1 MASYSYTN
9 LQVQSPWIAGQTFTV
24 GAFFN
29 LASTNSSAGVAN
41 GDTITAL
48 GLIPEGGVEILSVLV
63 TGAEMDSNSS
73 PSGTFSLGDTLSDS
87 NAAARYILG
96 ASLGTNLSNA
106 QLVQYQNVAP
116 TVTDGAWVKGV
127 GYVYNTN
134 QNSNANAGDVSAKL
148 TVTASPATAATSGY
162 TYLYITYACVG
173 NS

>member
-9 LQVQSPWIAGQTFTV
+9 LQNKSPWIAGETFTV
-24 GAFFN
+24 GAYFN
-29 LASTNSSAGVAN
+29 IASTTGSAGVAN

-48 GLIPEGGVEILSVLV
+48 NLIPEGGVKILSVLV

-73 PSGTFSLGDTLSDS
+73 PTGTFSLGDNLTDT
-87 NAAARYILG
+87 NATARYILAG
-96 ASLGTNLSNA
+96 SLGTNLYNA

-116 TVTDGAWVKGV
+116 TVTSGAYVKGV
-127 GYVYNTN
+127 GFVYDTD
-134 QNSNANAGDVSAKL
+134 QNSNAQAGNVSAVL
-148 TVTASPATAATSGY
+148 TVTASPATAVTSGY

>member
-9 LQVQSPWIAGQTFTV
+9 LQTNSPWIAGETFTV
-24 GAFFN
+24 GAYFN

-48 GLIPEGGVEILSVLV
+48 NLIPEGGVKVLSVLV

-73 PSGTFSLGDTLSDS
+73 PSGTFSLGDNLSDS

-116 TVTDGAWVKGV
+116 TIVSGAQTKGV
-127 GYVYNTN
+127 GYTYNTN
-134 QNSNANAGDVSAKL
+134 QNSNANAGDVSAVL
-148 TVTASPATAATSGY
+148 TVTASPATAATSGF
-162 TYLYITYACVG
+162 TYLYVTYACVG

>member
-24 GAFFN
+24 GAYFN
-29 LASTNSSAGVAN
+29 LASTNNSAGVAN
-41 GDTITAL
+41 GDTITAFN
-48 GLIPEGGVEILSVLV
+48 LIPEGGVKILSVLV

-73 PSGTFSLGDTLSDS
+73 PSGTFSLGDNLTDV
-87 NAAARYILG
+87 NATARYIQG

-116 TVTDGAWVKGV
+116 TVTSGAFVKGV

-134 QNSNANAGDVSAKL
+134 QNSNPNAGDVSAKL